1 MRLAAMV
8 ATCFIEVLLSRI
20 DKSALEYVTD
30 VTFITMGHF
39 YVK

>member
-1 MRLAAMV
+1 MV
-8 ATCFIEVLLSRI
+8 ATCFIEVLLSKI
-20 DKSALEYVTD
+20 DKSALKNVTY